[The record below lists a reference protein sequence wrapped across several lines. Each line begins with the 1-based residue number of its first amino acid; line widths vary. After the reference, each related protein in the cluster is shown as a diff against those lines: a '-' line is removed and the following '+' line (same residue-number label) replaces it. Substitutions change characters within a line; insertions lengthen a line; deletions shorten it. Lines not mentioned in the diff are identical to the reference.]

1 MQHPVVVRSVQP
13 DEFDA
18 WAQLW
23 DGYNAFYGRHG
34 ATALPA
40 EITRTTWQRFFDAYE
55 PVHCL
60 VGVRDG
66 VRDGGVSR

>member
-1 MQHPVVVRSVQP
+1 MTAAIRTCYDAPCKILWWYGPSMP

-34 ATALPA
+34 ATALSA
-40 EITRTTWQRFFDAYE
+40 QIIAHHVAAF
-55 PVHCL
+55 L
-60 VGVRDG
+60 
-66 VRDGGVSR
+66 